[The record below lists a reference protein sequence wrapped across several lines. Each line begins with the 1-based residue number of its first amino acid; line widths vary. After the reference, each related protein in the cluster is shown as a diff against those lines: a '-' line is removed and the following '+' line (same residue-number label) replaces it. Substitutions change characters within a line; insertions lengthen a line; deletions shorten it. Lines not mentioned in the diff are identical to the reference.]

1 LKGISLEKGHGDI
14 VRIPTK
20 KRSCKI
26 IKNIIDKEGEK
37 NE

>member
-14 VRIPTK
+14 VRALIK

-26 IKNIIDKEGEK
+26 IKNIIDKEGGK

>member
-20 KRSCKI
+20 KRRYKK
-26 IKNIIDKEGEK
+26 IKNIIDKQGEK